1 MQSPIHGPQ
10 AAQTAIATAAKSRS
24 FAGISWTLSPL
35 PGGFWTPERI
45 ANQREFQD
53 RGAAAVRH
61 LLFDQLR
68 VLVPASEEEWTVLAT
83 ALTSLAT
90 LKALLA
96 TTDGHI
102 EGCTFCPIHSP
113 EPIGGIITEFHVY
126 VGAFVSLSEEHGV
139 LRLKPWFIRH
149 FGYLAQVGLKAIR
162 PQQITEPQEPRKN
175 LPEKSKKLAV
185 LLDRANIPLDPSS
198 SAPVPAAPSSRK
210 TRHKDPL
217 GKPPRVK
224 SVTRSSRPA
233 AAPSASSSR
242 LAASHPATPHP
253 AASSLRPDVSSS
265 EMLPRGV

>member
-1 MQSPIHGPQ
+1 MQSLILHGPQ

-24 FAGISWTLSPL
+24 FAGTSWTLSPL
-35 PGGFWTPERI
+35 PSGFWTPERI

-68 VLVPASEEEWTVLAT
+68 VLVPASEEEWTVIVT

-113 EPIGGIITEFHVY
+113 QPIGIGGIITEFHVY
-126 VGAFVSLSEEHGV
+126 VGAFVSLSEGHGV
-139 LRLKPWFIRH
+139 FRLKPWFIRH
-149 FGYLAQVGLKAIR
+149 FGYLAQAGLKAIR
-162 PQQITEPQEPRKN
+162 PQQITEPQKPRK
-175 LPEKSKKLAV
+175 LFLEKTKGFSV
-185 LLDRANIPLDPSS
+185 LLDRVNIPLAPSS
-198 SAPVPAAPSSRK
+198 SAPIPIVPSLRK

-217 GKPPRVK
+217 GKPC
-224 SVTRSSRPA
+224 
-233 AAPSASSSR
+233 
-242 LAASHPATPHP
+242 
-253 AASSLRPDVSSS
+253 
-265 EMLPRGV
+265 E